1 MTLNLIHETCRFK
14 LLKIRARATK
24 TLTDAC
30 KNLKSACTKPN
41 NII

>member
-24 TLTDAC
+24 TLTDAHA
-30 KNLKSACTKPN
+30 KNRKRAHAQN
-41 NII
+41 RII